1 MVHNKSVE
9 RTLKERS
16 KTEVNKMKI
25 QKFEGLPI
33 TNQVFKSHSNNK
45 KLNSNKAFYD
55 IDSVDSALKTDSI
68 DDPILPQIV
77 RKFKKAYNI
86 IFPAKVVE
94 EAQNKMNQIDNF
106 VGQNLNIAA

>member
-1 MVHNKSVE
+1 
-9 RTLKERS
+9 
-16 KTEVNKMKI
+16 MKV

-33 TNQVFKSHSNNK
+33 VNQVFKSHSNDNNK
-45 KLNSNKAFYD
+45 KFYD

-86 IFPAKVVE
+86 IFPAKVIN
-94 EAQNKMNQIDNF
+94 EAQNIKSQIDSY
-106 VGQNLNIAA
+106 VDGQRFNKVA

>member
-1 MVHNKSVE
+1 
-9 RTLKERS
+9 
-16 KTEVNKMKI
+16 MKI

-33 TNQVFKSHSNNK
+33 TNQVFKSHSNN
-45 KLNSNKAFYD
+45 NKNINKNKSFYD